1 MNKID
6 QDYILY
12 YPADAMGK
20 LPSVS
25 GEKARRGGWAEDVKN
40 GVKISIDDWGKVC
53 YHTIRVRWGTPHS
66 R

>member
-12 YPADAMGK
+12 YPANAAEK

-25 GEKARRGGWAEDVKN
+25 GEKARRGGWAKDVKN
-40 GVKISIDDWGKVC
+40 GEDFG
-53 YHTIRVRWGTPHS
+53 
-66 R
+66 